1 MLKMSSPHY
10 NMSSGKSTLVFLALP
25 LTFSVKKHLWTSIR
39 ARTSDLLP
47 IIVMNET
54 SVKKRDRHY
63 FNKLG

>member
-1 MLKMSSPHY
+1 MLKISSPHY

-25 LTFSVKKHLWTSIR
+25 QKFSVKKHLWASIR

-54 SVKKRDRHY
+54 SVKKQGRHY